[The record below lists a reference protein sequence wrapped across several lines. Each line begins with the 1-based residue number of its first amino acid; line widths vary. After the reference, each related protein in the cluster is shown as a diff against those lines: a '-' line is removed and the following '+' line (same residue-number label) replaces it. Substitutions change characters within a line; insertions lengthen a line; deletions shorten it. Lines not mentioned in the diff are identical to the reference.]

1 MINKQLTTSSLNC
14 RLFFLYLSPNWALT
28 MQQENPEALQGG
40 RGLLNLSIS
49 WKNFKQ
55 MEVTQCLFET
65 L

>member
-1 MINKQLTTSSLNC
+1 
-14 RLFFLYLSPNWALT
+14 
-28 MQQENPEALQGG
+28 MQQGNPEALQGG

-49 WKNFKQ
+49 WKKMNFKQ